1 MTHEMKKML
10 DYAIERKDIES
21 ANAIMSLDLMSR
33 QIKNA
38 LEFALIYSRK
48 IEKKRI
54 KDLFVEDVAKIEVEV
69 NDLFEVLAGFLAM
82 KGGAR

>member
-1 MTHEMKKML
+1 MTHEMYKML
-10 DYAIERKDIES
+10 NYAIERKDIES
-21 ANAIMSLDLMSR
+21 AHAIMALDLMSN

-38 LEFALIYSRK
+38 LKLGLIYSRK

-54 KDLFVEDVAKIEVEV
+54 KDLFVEDAAKIEVEV

-82 KGGAR
+82 KGGAL

>member
-1 MTHEMKKML
+1 MTHEMYKML
-10 DYAIERKDIES
+10 NYAIERKDIES
-21 ANAIMSLDLMSR
+21 ARAIMALDLISN

-38 LEFALIYSRK
+38 LKLALIYSRK

-54 KDLFVEDVAKIEVEV
+54 EDLFVEDAAKIEVEV